1 MNSTTSTSTSAAT
14 STPAKAG
21 TTSAARVLR
30 RSAAVLRRV
39 GALGRMESTLLVRN
53 KTALASAILAPPL
66 MVLLFIP
73 LVDPLADSEGIFAA
87 LVIAMMAA
95 FGMLFI
101 AYYNLTT
108 TAVARREE
116 LMLKRLLTGELSVAE
131 VLVGM
136 AIPAAMIIGAQLVL
150 VTVVV
155 AFAFQLP
162 APTNPVLVVVAITG
176 GCLAFSMFGYAS
188 SGLTKTVESAQLTT
202 LPVIFVALLASGLA
216 FPLEA
221 LPDVVQR
228 IAEFTPLAPVVTLIE
243 LGITGRDSDG
253 AAHTFAESFGAGLL
267 PLAVLAAWCVCGV
280 VATRRWMRWEPRR

>member
-155 AFAFQLP
+155 AFAFPLP

-253 AAHTFAESFGAGLL
+253 AAHTFAESLGAGLL
-267 PLAVLAAWCVCGV
+267 PLAVLAAWCVSGV